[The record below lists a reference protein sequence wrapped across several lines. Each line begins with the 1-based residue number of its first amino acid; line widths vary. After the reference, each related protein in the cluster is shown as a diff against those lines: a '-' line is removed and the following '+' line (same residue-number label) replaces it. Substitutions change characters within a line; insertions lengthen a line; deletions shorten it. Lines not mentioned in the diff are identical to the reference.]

1 MNVLADQFLYR
12 VRDLLPV
19 DCKCTLFDPAEGFP
33 KYATSFDALLIRT
46 VTKIDSKTLP
56 FGGNLRFIGTATAG
70 FDHIDRGLLND
81 LDITFARS
89 EGCNANAVGEYVL
102 TALFKWAESRKQSI
116 DELRVGIV
124 GCGYTGTAVNH
135 YLTKLGIETVLYDP
149 PKARRIPAFKSAPL
163 QQLLACDVLTFHT
176 PLTTFGEDKTFHM
189 CGEEWLSKGFKLII
203 NSARGGVV
211 DEKALLDAK
220 KNGAV
225 GDFILD
231 VWENEPDFLDEA
243 AKKAFIATP
252 HIAGYSREAKF
263 RASEIVVAKLCK
275 FFGLNRPAAKFDADP
290 PELKQSNEKN
300 FASFLWDNHQIELYD
315 RELRDLISLD
325 SDQKSNRFAT
335 LRSQTE
341 TRFEFASLLKKA
353 PENISLPKET
363 EIFLEER

>member
-12 VRDLLPV
+12 VRELLPN
-19 DCKCTLFDPAEGFP
+19 DCECTLFDPAEGFP

-46 VTKIDSKTLP
+46 VTKINSETLP
-56 FGGNLRFIGTATAG
+56 FDGNLKFIGTATAG
-70 FDHIDRGLLND
+70 FDHIDRAHLNK
-81 LDITFARS
+81 LGIAFARS

-116 DELRVGIV
+116 NTLQVGIV
-124 GCGYTGTAVNH
+124 GCGHTGTAVNN
-135 YLTKLGIETVLYDP
+135 YLTKLGVETVLYDP
-149 PKARRIPAFKSAPL
+149 PKARKIPAFKSAPL
-163 QQLLACDVLTFHT
+163 DQLLACDVLTFHT
-176 PLTTFGEDKTFHM
+176 PLTTSGEDKTFHM
-189 CGEEWLSKGFKLII
+189 CGKEWLSNGFKLII

-211 DEKALLDAK
+211 DERALLDSK

-231 VWENEPDFLDEA
+231 VWENEPNFLDAA
-243 AKKAFIATP
+243 AKQAFITTP

-290 PELKQSNEKN
+290 PELKQSKVKT
-300 FASFLWDNHQIELYD
+300 FASFLWDNHQIDLYD
-315 RELRDLISLD
+315 RELRELIGLD
-325 SDQKSNRFAT
+325 SDVKSNRFAT

-353 PENISLPKET
+353 PENISLPEET
-363 EIFLEER
+363 EIFL